1 MSLFHGIGKK
11 ISSDR
16 QIKKYAFVGSGS
28 YYGLARE
35 AQLKIKEMVLLPS
48 DSYIS
53 LDYQHGPMSNV
64 DKNMLV
70 TVMVSDSGLKYD
82 IELAANMKSLGG
94 KVFTI
99 CDRNGEKFKNVSDYM
114 IELNTGL
121 GDGVRDIL
129 YMPALQYM
137 AYYKSISRGYDP
149 DNPKNLSYHVEL
161 ANESA

>member
-1 MSLFHGIGKK
+1 MRIADKKMSLFHRIGKK

-70 TVMVSDSGLKYD
+70 TIMVSDSGMKYD
-82 IELAANMKSLGG
+82 IELAGNMKSLGG
-94 KVFTI
+94 RVFI
-99 CDRNGEKFKNVSDYM
+99 MSM
-114 IELNTGL
+114 ALNSML
-121 GDGVRDIL
+121 
-129 YMPALQYM
+129 
-137 AYYKSISRGYDP
+137 SI
-149 DNPKNLSYHVEL
+149 
-161 ANESA
+161 

>member
-1 MSLFHGIGKK
+1 MGKK
-11 ISSDR
+11 ISNDR
-16 QIKKYAFVGSGS
+16 HIKKYAFVGSGS

-35 AQLKIKEMVLLPS
+35 AQLKITEMVLLPS

-70 TVMVSDSGLKYD
+70 TVMVSDSGMKYD
-82 IELAANMKSLGG
+82 IELAGNMKSLGG

-99 CDRNGEKFKNVSDYM
+99 CDRNGEKFKNNSDYM
-114 IELNTGL
+114 IELDTGL

-137 AYYKSISRGYDP
+137 AYYKSISMKNDP

-161 ANESA
+161 ADGSS